1 MDRKKIDNK
10 YKWDLSLIYKT
21 EEEFNKDIK
30 LLKNMVNDF
39 KKYEN
44 HTMDSANLL
53 YESNKLYNDI
63 IRLSNKIYTLSNID
77 LISACSQVLAE
88 KYKSL
93 YMNFTH
99 FLQKPQNDILC
110 LAV

>member
-44 HTMDSANLL
+44 HT
-53 YESNKLYNDI
+53 
-63 IRLSNKIYTLSNID
+63 KIF
-77 LISACSQVLAE
+77 
-88 KYKSL
+88 K
-93 YMNFTH
+93 
-99 FLQKPQNDILC
+99 
-110 LAV
+110 